1 MSKPD
6 KITLTN
12 VAMFK
17 PGDNV
22 DKWLA
27 TVWSQLLMYQGGA
40 SLQQWI
46 HEVNYLDSSLQPPP
60 SIMHTAVHKFTPRDA
75 DTATL
80 EAMLERGELI
90 GTSAESFF
98 PN

>member
-1 MSKPD
+1 MRS
-6 KITLTN
+6 T
-12 VAMFK
+12 
-17 PGDNV
+17 
-22 DKWLA
+22 
-27 TVWSQLLMYQGGA
+27 
-40 SLQQWI
+40 
-46 HEVNYLDSSLQPPP
+46 NYLDNSLQPPP
-60 SIMHTAVHKFTPRDA
+60 SILHTAAHKFTPQDA

>member
-1 MSKPD
+1 
-6 KITLTN
+6 
-12 VAMFK
+12 MFK
-17 PGDNV
+17 PSDNA
-22 DKWLA
+22 DKWLVTIWA
-27 TVWSQLLMYQGGA
+27 QLLLHQGSA

-46 HEVNYLDSSLQPPP
+46 REVNYLDNSLQPLL
-60 SIMHTAVHKFTPRDA
+60 SILRTAVHKFTPQDA

-90 GTSAESFF
+90 GSSAKSFF